1 MEREWVDF
9 VARDLKRK
17 MVFLTG
23 PRQAGKTTLARRILD
38 RMAPGVGVYL
48 NWDNPGHRKTIRTL
62 AWDRTPPVAVL
73 DEVHKYGRWKNLLK
87 GFHDVE
93 GRRQKLLI
101 TGSARLDVYRRGGD
115 SLLGRYFRHRLHPFS
130 LGEAHRGGNP
140 PSLRIL
146 LNPARWKDSAPVPED
161 LQSGLLRRGGFPEP
175 FLQGSDR
182 TVRRW
187 RMARR
192 DLVLRQDARDLTLI
206 RDLSLLEQLA
216 DLLAARIGSPVSI
229 NSLREDLEVDHKT
242 VSHWIDAL
250 ERLYLVFRV
259 RPFAGSLARTLRKES
274 KIYFWDWPEATDE
287 GARFENFVASHLLK
301 FCHWLED
308 IEGIRADLRYVR
320 DREKREI
327 DFLILK
333 ESRPWVLI
341 ESKLQRHRDGR
352 LDYFRRKLRVP
363 HAYLVTADRSA
374 FKDSIPA
381 ARLLASLP

>member
-1 MEREWVDF
+1 MDREWMEF
-9 VARDLKRK
+9 VVRDLKRK

-38 RMAPGVGVYL
+38 RTDPLRGVYL
-48 NWDNPGHRKTIRTL
+48 NWDNPDHRKIIRTL
-62 AWDRTPPVAVL
+62 AWDRTPSVAVL
-73 DEVHKYGRWKNLLK
+73 DEVHKYGRWKTLLK

-93 GRRQKLLI
+93 GGRQKLLI

-115 SLLGRYFRHRLHPFS
+115 SLFGRYFRHRLHPFS
-130 LGEAHRGGNP
+130 LGEANRGGKP
-140 PSLRIL
+140 PSTRIL
-146 LNPARWKDSAPVPED
+146 LNPARWSDSPQVPGD
-161 LQSGLLRRGGFPEP
+161 LQEGLLGRGGFPEP
-175 FLQGSDR
+175 FLQGNDR

-187 RMARR
+187 RLARR

-206 RDLSLLEQLA
+206 RDLSLLEQLS
-216 DLLAARIGSPVSI
+216 DMLIARVGSPVSI

-242 VSHWIDAL
+242 VTHWIEAL
-250 ERLYLVFRV
+250 ERLYMVFRV
-259 RPFAGSLARTLRKES
+259 RPFAGSLTRTLRKES
-274 KIYFWDWPEATDE
+274 KVYFWDWSEVQDD

-308 IEGIRADLRYVR
+308 IEGIRAEVRYVR
-320 DREKREI
+320 DREKREV

-333 ESRPWVLI
+333 ESKPWVLI
-341 ESKLQRHRDGR
+341 ESKLKRHKDGR

-363 HAYLVTADRSA
+363 HAYLVTADRTA
-374 FKDSIPA
+374 YKDSIPA